1 MVVEKKKNFA
11 LSAPAAW
18 RGSFCNSQLSLLREL
33 TTHLAVYHARVSTW
47 AESVVERERAEVE
60 CRGFRVNAL
69 TWLAAFPEICCDQ
82 GLAALRADAPPRRK
96 PVPCE
101 LSAYIAWGGTS
112 PPSWM

>member
-1 MVVEKKKNFA
+1 MAGA
-11 LSAPAAW
+11 L
-18 RGSFCNSQLSLLREL
+18 FCNSQLSFLREL
-33 TTHLAVYHARVSTW
+33 TACLAVYHARVSTW

-82 GLAALRADAPPRRK
+82 GLVVLRADGLSRRK

-101 LSAYIAWGGTS
+101 LSATIDYNEF
-112 PPSWM
+112 